1 MCFLSFLQSLVQL
14 GLHLVHNLGVRQIS
28 LALAVRLH
36 FLQLLDRALEFLARL
51 IQITLRLVPL
61 LFQKCKLA
69 LPQSF
74 VLVVVIYSVL
84 VLAFHLSTLLAR
96 PI

>member
-14 GLHLVHNLGVRQIS
+14 SLHLVHNLGVGQIS

-51 IQITLRLVPL
+51 IQVTLRLVSL

-69 LPQSF
+69 LP
-74 VLVVVIYSVL
+74 
-84 VLAFHLSTLLAR
+84 
-96 PI
+96 